1 MKTWAGGAAIY
12 GLPLRPRSRRFRA
25 PQAPG
30 LSNTRYK
37 HKKEKRNIG
46 ARNKC

>member
-1 MKTWAGGAAIY
+1 MKRGPGGELWLA
-12 GLPLRPRSRRFRA
+12 LPPRPRLQLLA

-37 HKKEKRNIG
+37 HKKEK
-46 ARNKC
+46 

>member
-1 MKTWAGGAAIY
+1 MKTWAGGGGWAMAS
-12 GLPLRPRSRRFRA
+12 PPRPRSLEFKA

-37 HKKEKRNIG
+37 HKKE
-46 ARNKC
+46 NK

>member
-1 MKTWAGGAAIY
+1 MKMWAGGAAIY
-12 GLPLRPRSRRFRA
+12 GLALRLRSRRFRA

-37 HKKEKRNIG
+37 HKKEKNRS
-46 ARNKC
+46 

>member
-1 MKTWAGGAAIY
+1 MKRGPGGDSRLWPA
-12 GLPLRPRSRRFRA
+12 PPWPRSRRFRA

-37 HKKEKRNIG
+37 HKKEK
-46 ARNKC
+46 